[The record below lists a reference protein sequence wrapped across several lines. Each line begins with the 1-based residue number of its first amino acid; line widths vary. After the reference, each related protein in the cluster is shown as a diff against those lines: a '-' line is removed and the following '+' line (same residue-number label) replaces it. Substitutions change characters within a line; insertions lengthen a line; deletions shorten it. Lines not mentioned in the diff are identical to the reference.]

1 MKRISYKNDLE
12 ICFDKIK
19 PFINICKI
27 TGKEELCNITI
38 RYIPNE
44 YILEIGSYRE
54 YFNKV
59 FNEYIEDICSNVYDE
74 LNSLLQPL
82 ELEVIVYLEEGE
94 GLTPWRVKKISKKI

>member
-54 YFNKV
+54 YFSRSSPRCCMIPLV
-59 FNEYIEDICSNVYDE
+59 F
-74 LNSLLQPL
+74 L
-82 ELEVIVYLEEGE
+82 EL
-94 GLTPWRVKKISKKI
+94 